1 MSRSRSQSRGRS
13 TRRRLPRSRSRS
25 RSRSQE
31 RLLGSRIKN
40 RSRSNSPVDRRRS
53 TRSRSPVSIA
63 SSRSGSEERKHK
75 KHKKHSKK
83 TKKEEK
89 RRHKKHKHKKCR
101 DEGEGGAEET
111 ATTMISEQVSDHKE
125 ATDNSKPVDVKSFF
139 AQLQKQEAAKE
150 PVGTVHAR
158 GLPAPVSA
166 TAISTS
172 DKWECSKAGCGN
184 MNSKHAPSCNKCGA
198 MKRLTEWR

>member
-1 MSRSRSQSRGRS
+1 MGRSRSRSRSLPRERS
-13 TRRRLPRSRSRS
+13 TRRLPRSRSRS
-25 RSRSQE
+25 RSQEQRLRRRNRS
-31 RLLGSRIKN
+31 

-53 TRSRSPVSIA
+53 SRSPTSYR
-63 SSRSGSEERKHK
+63 SSSEERKHK
-75 KHKKHSKK
+75 RHKKHSKK
-83 TKKEEK
+83 SKKEDK
-89 RRHKKHKHKKCR
+89 RRHRKHKHKKDKNEGD
-101 DEGEGGAEET
+101 DEPVETTTTVVAE
-111 ATTMISEQVSDHKE
+111 SEHVPDHKDTVE
-125 ATDNSKPVDVKSFF
+125 TSAPVDVKSFF

>member
-1 MSRSRSQSRGRS
+1 MSYRSS
-13 TRRRLPRSRSRS
+13 
-25 RSRSQE
+25 
-31 RLLGSRIKN
+31 
-40 RSRSNSPVDRRRS
+40 
-53 TRSRSPVSIA
+53 
-63 SSRSGSEERKHK
+63 SEERKHK
-75 KHKKHSKK
+75 RHKKHSKK
-83 TKKEEK
+83 SKKEDK
-89 RRHKKHKHKKCR
+89 RRHRKHKHKKDKNEG
-101 DEGEGGAEET
+101 DEPVET
-111 ATTMISEQVSDHKE
+111 ATTVVAESEHVPDHKDTVE
-125 ATDNSKPVDVKSFF
+125 TSAPVDVKSFF